1 MLEFRILGPLGV
13 LADDAPVELPRKK
26 QRALLALLVLH
37 AGEAVS
43 TDTLM
48 DELWEGQ
55 PPATAKD
62 ALQNY
67 VSQLRKALGRD
78 AIVTQAP
85 GYVLEAMPEQIDSAR
100 FERLVAEAREDDPEA
115 RAGKL
120 REALALWRGSPFA
133 DLAYES
139 FTGLEVAR
147 LEELRAAAAAD
158 LVDAELQVGR
168 HADLVPGLE
177 ATIGERPFDERPRGQ
192 LMLALYRAGRQADAL
207 EAYQHAR
214 ETLVEELGLEPS
226 AQLRELEQAI
236 LRQDPALDAPLAAP
250 VVPEERLKKVTI
262 LFADLVESTEL
273 AEALDP
279 ESLRRV
285 LDGYFAAARRAI
297 EHHGGTI
304 EKFIGDAVMAVFG
317 VPVAHEDDA
326 LRAVRAANDLRAGVA
341 ALSGSV
347 EREQGL
353 RLDLRI
359 GINTGD
365 VYVGHPGHG
374 GLVTGNAVN
383 IAKRLEQVA
392 PSGSIML
399 GAATLELV
407 RDAVRARAVKP
418 RASAKEKP
426 PPAFRLLELVAGAP
440 AVARF
445 LEAPLV
451 GRDDELRRLLD
462 AFEKA
467 RRELPSQVVTV
478 VGEPGIGKTRLANEL
493 VARVGDDALVLTGRC
508 VSYGEGA
515 TYLPLREMVES
526 LDLGVALAEAEDAEL
541 VARRVL
547 ELVGLAEG
555 AAPAGEGAWAVRRLL
570 EALGDTRPLLL
581 LFEDVHWAEPTLLDL
596 VDQLAERA
604 TGPIFV
610 VCVARP
616 ELLDARP
623 GWSEHALV
631 LEPLAD
637 QDSVALLASLP
648 GGEEL
653 SDDARER
660 IVAIAAGNPL
670 FAEQLFAY
678 VTERGPEALTAVP
691 PSVEALL
698 ESRLDLLDADER
710 ALLQRAAV
718 VGAEFSHRELAELS
732 PTELAA
738 SISPHLFELVRK
750 GLVRPERGAEETF
763 RFHHVLVR
771 DVAYNGLPRADRARL
786 HERYADWVGDD
797 PGALDEIV
805 GYHLEQAYNYRI
817 EFGPPNRRARQLAT
831 DAGARLGAAGVD
843 AWRRSDV
850 TATLGLLERATTLL
864 PETDALRCELL
875 CELGVASFTA
885 GDVPRAQDAVAK
897 ALDAAT
903 TGRHGR
909 IAQRAQLELAFLR
922 MERDPEGAAAGLLET
937 AARATPVFEAA
948 EDERA
953 LGRAW
958 LFVGFV
964 EGGHYCRNLD
974 WEKAAERALVHYR
987 RARWPGATCLGQLS
1001 AALYYGPTAAVTA
1014 IDRCEALLQDQYAGR
1029 SGEAQILRYLAGL
1042 VAMRGDFEAGRRL
1055 SDRARAIF
1063 EELGHSALVAHC
1075 ANVRGDLELLAGDA
1089 ATAQRYLGELCQFC
1103 LENDE
1108 FGFLSTYASD
1118 LAEALLELGDDRGA
1132 EHWTQVSSTHAASDD
1147 LSAQFAW
1154 RSVRAR
1160 VLARQGHLADAEA
1173 LAREA
1178 VALAEPTDA
1187 LNKKAATLL
1196 ALAEVLRLSG
1206 EAAEAA
1212 EATKGA
1218 VELYQRKGNVAA
1230 VERARL
1236 ATGSPTT

>member
-1 MLEFRILGPLGV
+1 MLEFRLLGPLEV
-13 LADDAPVELPRKK
+13 LADGEPVSLPRKK
-26 QRALLALLVLH
+26 QRALLALLLLR

-43 TDTLM
+43 TDELIE
-48 DELWEGQ
+48 ELWAGK

-67 VSQLRKALGRD
+67 VSQLRKALGPEPILTRD
-78 AIVTQAP
+78 P
-85 GYVLEAMPEQIDSAR
+85 GYVLEATAEQTDLGR
-100 FERLVAEAREDDPEA
+100 FERLVAEARGGDAKA
-115 RAGKL
+115 RAERL
-120 REALALWRGSPFA
+120 REALGLWRGPPLA
-133 DLAYES
+133 DLAYEP

-147 LEELRAAAAAD
+147 LEELRASAQAE
-158 LVDAELQVGR
+158 LVDAELELGR
-168 HADLVPGLE
+168 HGELVAELE
-177 ATIGERPFDERPRGQ
+177 ATVAERPFDERPRTQ
-192 LMLALYRAGRQADAL
+192 LMLALYRSGRQADAL
-207 EAYQHAR
+207 EAYHEAR
-214 ETLVEELGLEPS
+214 RTLDEELGLEPG

-236 LRQDPALDAPLAAP
+236 LRQDTALDAPLAAP
-250 VVPEERLKKVTI
+250 VGLEERRKTVTI

-297 EHHGGTI
+297 EGHGGTI

-317 VPVAHEDDA
+317 VPIAHEDDA
-326 LRAVRAANDLRAGVA
+326 LRAVRAGVDTRA
-341 ALSGSV
+341 ALAVLSEAV
-347 EREQGL
+347 EREHGL

-359 GINTGD
+359 GINTGE
-365 VYVGHPGHG
+365 VYVGDPGRG
-374 GLVTGNAVN
+374 GLVTGNTVTV
-383 IAKRLEQVA
+383 AKRLEQAA

-407 RDAVRARAVKP
+407 RDAVRVRAVKP
-418 RASAKEKP
+418 RARQKEKP
-426 PPAFRLLELVAGAP
+426 PPGFRLLELEAGAP

-462 AFEKA
+462 AFDEA
-467 RRELPSQVVTV
+467 RREPPSQVVTV

-493 VARVGDDALVLTGRC
+493 VAQIGEDALVLTGRC

-515 TYLPLREMVES
+515 TYLPLREMVEG
-526 LDLGVALAEAEDAEL
+526 LDLPAVLADVEDSEL

-555 AAPAGEGAWAVRRLL
+555 TAPAGEGAWAVRRLF
-570 EALGDTRPLLL
+570 EALGRERPLVL

-596 VDQLAERA
+596 VEQLAERA
-604 TGPIFV
+604 TGPILV

-616 ELLDARP
+616 ELLEARP
-623 GWSEHALV
+623 GWLEHALE
-631 LEPLAD
+631 LEPLAE
-637 QDSVALLASLP
+637 QDTVALLASLP
-648 GGEEL
+648 GSEEL
-653 SDDARER
+653 SDEARER

-678 VTERGPEALTAVP
+678 VAERGPDALTTVP

-710 ALLQRAAV
+710 ELLQRAAV
-718 VGAEFSHRELAELS
+718 VGREFSHRALAQLS
-732 PTELAA
+732 PTEVAA
-738 SISPHLFELVRK
+738 SISTALFELVRK
-750 GLVRPERGAEETF
+750 GLVRPERGEEEAF

-786 HERYADWVGDD
+786 HERYADWLGDD

-817 EFGPPNRRARQLAT
+817 AFGPPNRRARQLAT
-831 DAGARLGAAGVD
+831 DAGARLGAAGMQ

-850 TATLGLLERATTLL
+850 TAALGLLERATTLL
-864 PETDALRCELL
+864 PDTDALRCELL
-875 CELGVASFTA
+875 CELGVACFTA
-885 GDVPRAQDAVAK
+885 GDVPRAQDVVAK

-903 TGRHGR
+903 RGRHGR
-909 IAQRAQLELAFLR
+909 IVQRARLELSLLR
-922 MERDPEGAAAGLLET
+922 MLTETEGAAPGLLET

-948 EDERA
+948 EDDRA

-964 EGGHYCRNLD
+964 EGGHYCRNLA

-987 RARWPGATCLGQLS
+987 RARWPGATCLGQLC
-1001 AALYYGPTAAVTA
+1001 AALYYGPTGANTA
-1014 IDRCEALLQDQYAGR
+1014 IDRCEALLRDQDSGR

-1042 VAMRGDFEAGRRL
+1042 VAMRGDFAAGRRL
-1055 SDRARAIF
+1055 SDQARAIF
-1063 EELGHSALVAHC
+1063 EDLGHSALVAHC

-1089 ATAQRYLGELCQFC
+1089 ATAQQYLGELCRFC
-1103 LENDE
+1103 EENDE
-1108 FGFLSTYASD
+1108 FGSLSTYATD
-1118 LAEALLELGDDRGA
+1118 LAEALLELGDDGGA
-1132 EHWTQVSSTHAASDD
+1132 EHWTHVSSTHAASDD

-1154 RSVRAR
+1154 RTVRAK
-1160 VLARQGHLADAEA
+1160 VLARQGHLAGAEM

-1206 EAAEAA
+1206 NTAEAD
-1212 EATKGA
+1212 GA
-1218 VELYQRKGNVAA
+1218 MRDAIELYERKGNTVA
-1230 VERARL
+1230 VGRARL
-1236 ATGSPTT
+1236 ATGSPTV